1 MPNPLSNVVLSG
13 TDYSD
18 AATITGVWGHPT
30 NGRNG
35 GGTYDVSNGS
45 VFYQLLYNTTDPRAQ
60 PSGFASSD
68 WGPEV
73 LLRPSQGIIPAIAY
87 GIRFRNVDARTPAT
101 VNAYLAPP
109 GQPALQINS
118 TNDVTS
124 TVATTYISG
133 IIPATGTTPTAPA
146 VPQFTYS
153 HTNGSGVYVVTFNN
167 ATFFSTLPVLD
178 ITLDSGTHN
187 ATPNVSARST
197 GGFTVTWAGTGG
209 AVVDVGWEF
218 TAQVCL

>member
-87 GIRFRNVDARTPAT
+87 GIRFRNVDSASPAT
-101 VNAYLAPP
+101 VNAYIAPP

-118 TNDVTS
+118 TNDVSATVAATKITGQVSAAGGIVAGSGFSIVKGGAGIYTVNFTTAFAAVPTVLAVIAEAMTTNALVVTVNSVGTGSFGVTTATGGGALANHAFNFEAQS
-124 TVATTYISG
+124 TV
-133 IIPATGTTPTAPA
+133 
-146 VPQFTYS
+146 
-153 HTNGSGVYVVTFNN
+153 
-167 ATFFSTLPVLD
+167 
-178 ITLDSGTHN
+178 
-187 ATPNVSARST
+187 
-197 GGFTVTWAGTGG
+197 
-209 AVVDVGWEF
+209 
-218 TAQVCL
+218 